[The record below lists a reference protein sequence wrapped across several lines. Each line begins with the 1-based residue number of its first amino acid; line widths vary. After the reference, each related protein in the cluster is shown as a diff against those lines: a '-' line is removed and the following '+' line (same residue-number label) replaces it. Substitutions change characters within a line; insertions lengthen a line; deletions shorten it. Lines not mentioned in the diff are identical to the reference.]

1 MSQENVCGYRFDERS
16 PEIGEIVKALIAFKL
31 ECPKVKAGRWN
42 DISKSKY
49 ANLSDIDEVVTPLLL
64 KRGLVYTQLLSADQ
78 FDATCK
84 TVLLHESG
92 QYIASS
98 LTMTAHERQGMQAP
112 SAKPGHV
119 AAALGHAK
127 ANGLKGIL
135 ALAFDDEKS
144 EPREKEKKQSPQ
156 RVAPPPPPPP
166 PRPDQ
171 SQLYDHKAKGHLETL
186 SAWYQKHNI
195 DNRLY
200 QEIEMRLRGKPWS
213 ELGAIARE
221 VAKNPPY

>member
-1 MSQENVCGYRFDERS
+1 MTGELVENLTFGERS
-16 PEIGEIVKALIAFKL
+16 PDITELVKALIAFKR

-49 ANLSDIDEVVTPLLL
+49 ANLSDIDEVVAPILL
-64 KRGLVYTQLLSADQ
+64 KHGLIYTQLLSADQ

-84 TVLLHESG
+84 TVLIHESG
-92 QYIASS
+92 QFISAS
-98 LTMTAHERQGMQAP
+98 LTMTAHERQGTQAP

-144 EPREKEKKQSPQ
+144 EPREKEKAKAKQT
-156 RVAPPPPPPP
+156 PPPPPSPP
-166 PRPDQ
+166 AKPDQ
-171 SQLYDHKAKGHLETL
+171 SQLYDHKTKGHLETL

-221 VAKNPPY
+221 VAKNPSF